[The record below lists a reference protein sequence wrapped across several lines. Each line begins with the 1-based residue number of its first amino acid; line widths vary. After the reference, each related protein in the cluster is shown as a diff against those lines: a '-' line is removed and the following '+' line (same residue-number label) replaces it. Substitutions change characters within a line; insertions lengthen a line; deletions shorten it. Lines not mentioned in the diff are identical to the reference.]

1 MATQIYA
8 IILDLADIPKRIQSE
23 IASAQADWDDRVYD
37 HFASSAGGRFN
48 RLGSQFQS
56 NTISLSTDIEQ
67 DLGEIKKLQHSLR
80 YI

>member
-1 MATQIYA
+1 MATQIYG
-8 IILDLADIPKRIQSE
+8 IIMDLADIPKRIQSE

-37 HFASSAGGRFN
+37 HFASSAGGRFD

-67 DLGEIKKLQHSLR
+67 ELGEIKKLQHSLH